1 MIEAMGAASL
11 VDGDMAAAALVEG
24 VAGSVLE
31 AIGGDAAEEPSIAR
45 LRGLPWSYGGKEVV
59 NFANASPARTRRR
72 KRSPCFTTPLAK
84 PT

>member
-31 AIGGDAAEEPSIAR
+31 AIGGDAAESRR
-45 LRGLPWSYGGKEVV
+45 LRGCV
-59 NFANASPARTRRR
+59 ASV
-72 KRSPCFTTPLAK
+72 
-84 PT
+84 